1 MLNQF
6 GWNGKWLAKVWRLMI
21 ESLMVFW
28 CWKFVTIEWITTH
41 FVTISLKT
49 HIDSLWGDALPL
61 PKGFLKR
68 YFQKKHKRTTLFWI
82 FFVHI
87 FSSQTNWGLFNIW
100 CFWNILGKKLTNHT
114 KNKRNQKF
122 WNFQKHFISFFFW
135 TFQFFIQNIWKTT
148 NVERMY
154 MKNRQ
159 KRLVRPYLVEVSHK
173 KFP

>member
-6 GWNGKWLAKVWRLMI
+6 GWNGKWLAKVWRLI

-68 YFQKKHKRTTLFWI
+68 YFQKKHKRTKLFWI

-100 CFWNILGKKLTNHT
+100 CFWNILGRKLTNHT

-122 WNFQKHFISFFFW
+122 WNFQKHFISFFFLDFSIFYSKYLKNNKYW
-135 TFQFFIQNIWKTT
+135 KNVHEKSSKTFGTSIFSGS
-148 NVERMY
+148 
-154 MKNRQ
+154 
-159 KRLVRPYLVEVSHK
+159 VS
-173 KFP
+173 